1 MGSAGKKLRTRMDIG
16 KDIQNCLDDLNNMT
30 HAKLAEL
37 LNLSEKTVDRN
48 AAWRKHCTGHGGN
61 DCSANDDRKHDGYA
75 DG

>member
-37 LNLSEKTVDRN
+37 LNLSEKCRFV
-48 AAWRKHCTGHGGN
+48 KHMLHP
-61 DCSANDDRKHDGYA
+61 DQ
-75 DG
+75 